1 MCGKLFSVEHAL
13 CCPLCCPCGGLPIV
27 RHNELRDITA
37 GLLAE
42 LCHSVEVEPSLQ
54 PFSGESFQYRSANVE
69 DGARL
74 DVVANGFWE
83 RGQKAYFDVKVFNPF
98 APTHCSV
105 SLPQCYRRAELEK
118 KRKYEER
125 IREVEHGTFSPLVF
139 SCTGGMG
146 PLATVVYKRIATLLS
161 EKNGQSYSMTLHW
174 LRCKLSFSL
183 LCAAITC
190 LRGSRFSYHR
200 FSFKESAAIDLV
212 CAEGR
217 ISSFD

>member
-1 MCGKLFSVEHAL
+1 M
-13 CCPLCCPCGGLPIV
+13 
-27 RHNELRDITA
+27 
-37 GLLAE
+37 
-42 LCHSVEVEPSLQ
+42 
-54 PFSGESFQYRSANVE
+54 
-69 DGARL
+69 
-74 DVVANGFWE
+74 
-83 RGQKAYFDVKVFNPF
+83 
-98 APTHCSV
+98 

-118 KRKYEER
+118 KRKYEEK

-183 LCAAITC
+183 LRAAITC
-190 LRGSRFSYHR
+190 LRGSRSSYHR